1 MNRLQGVSFGLLK
14 SKVVLIVTG
23 IVIVL
28 LLVWWFAWMTPEANK
43 LSTVQQQIAQDN
55 TTVTSLSMELI
66 QLKAE
71 AKLVRHELPYLK
83 MVTAAIPPTEDP
95 PGIVD
100 SLNTLANKT
109 GCDLLSVTPAN
120 FPSPG
125 GTAGLSVISV
135 TFSVTGS
142 HKNIFAFLKNFY
154 SMTRLMTIGN
164 VSLAPGG
171 TTPNI
176 LDVSDNQ
183 PYSMSVSATAYT
195 TAA

>member
-1 MNRLQGVSFGLLK
+1 MNRLQGVNIGLLK

-120 FPSPG
+120 FPSPS

-135 TFSVTGS
+135 AFSVTGS

-154 SMTRLMTIGN
+154 LMTRLMTISN

-176 LDVSDNQ
+176 LDVGDNQ